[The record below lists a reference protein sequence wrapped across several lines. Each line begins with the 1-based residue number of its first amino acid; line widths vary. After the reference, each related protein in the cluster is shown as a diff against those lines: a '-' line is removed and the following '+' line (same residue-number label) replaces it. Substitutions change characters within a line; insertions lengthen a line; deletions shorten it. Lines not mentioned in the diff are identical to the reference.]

1 MSKYYDVMCFYFY
14 WRTREKILPGRTF
27 VFFLVDLSHTFG
39 VLSEGEKEHSRHLL
53 LFIISIERLNNA
65 VLFDD
70 DCYEKRAK
78 NNRSSEQY

>member
-1 MSKYYDVMCFYFY
+1 VLFFFIGGHLKKFYPYFCFFF
-14 WRTREKILPGRTF
+14 WWTFHTVLVCKILKG
-27 VFFLVDLSHTFG
+27 
-39 VLSEGEKEHSRHLL
+39 KEHSRQLL

-70 DCYEKRAK
+70 DCDEKRAK